1 VETVLIDT
9 CYLNRARARAIQG
22 GTRMGVIV
30 SKKTIG
36 LEPVVVPE
44 KKVVRQW
51 QPARKFSKRVLQREA
66 ARRAFF
72 SKFFAP
78 K

>member
-1 VETVLIDT
+1 
-9 CYLNRARARAIQG
+9 
-22 GTRMGVIV
+22 MGVIV

-44 KKVVRQW
+44 KRVVKKW
-51 QPARKFSKRVLQREA
+51 QPARKFSKRVLKREA

-72 SKFFAP
+72 AKLFTP

>member
-1 VETVLIDT
+1 
-9 CYLNRARARAIQG
+9 
-22 GTRMGVIV
+22 MGVIV

-44 KKVVRQW
+44 KRVVKKW
-51 QPARKFSKRVLQREA
+51 QPARKFSKRVLKREA